1 MKRRAVITGLGVLSA
16 IGQDAASFWSSLVS
30 GTSGVRRISL
40 FDPSALA
47 SQVAGELVGFDA
59 KKLLPATM
67 KDARKSLNKMA
78 RTIQLGV
85 CAAQQC
91 MAAGGPAK
99 GSIDP
104 FRFGIEFGCVMVAT
118 ELDDLCYGAH
128 LSSEGTPPAVNMAK
142 WGATGL
148 KNVPP
153 LWMLKYLPNM
163 PACHV
168 SINYDAQGPNNT
180 ITATDVASL
189 LALGEAFRLLGRN
202 AADYFLVGGC
212 DSKVNPLAASRF
224 HSFAKLTRS
233 NNDTPA
239 LAVKPFDA
247 DADGTVLG
255 EGAAVFG
262 FEAEEHATQR
272 GATKLAEITGFASGS
287 DHAKTGDVLA
297 TIIRRAMTEAGITAE
312 DVDHVNASADGI
324 PELDAWEASGI
335 AKVFG
340 NTVPVVSYKAHL
352 GNTGAAAGLIELAAS
367 VLAFQHGE
375 LPGTINH
382 NKPFDGLPILVHTG
396 APRPVTKSHAV
407 KISRTDRG
415 QLAVVVV
422 SKV

>member
-1 MKRRAVITGLGVLSA
+1 MKRRAVITGLGILSA
-16 IGQDAASFWSSLVS
+16 IGQDPASFWSSLVS

-59 KKLLPATM
+59 KKSLPATM
-67 KDARKSLNKMA
+67 KDARKALNKMA

-118 ELDDLCYGAH
+118 ELDDLSYGAY
-128 LSSEGTPPAVNMAK
+128 LSCDGTPPEMDLAK
-142 WGATGL
+142 WGALGL

-189 LALGEAFRLLGRN
+189 LALGEAYRLLGRN
-202 AADYFLVGGC
+202 AVDYFLVGGC
-212 DSKVNPLAASRF
+212 DSKVNPLSASRF
-224 HSFAKLTRS
+224 HSFAKLTKS

-239 LAVKPFDA
+239 LSVKPFDA
-247 DADGTVLG
+247 EADGTVLG

-262 FEAEEHATQR
+262 FEAEEHASKR
-272 GATKLAEITGFASGS
+272 GATKLAEVTGFASGS

-324 PELDAWEASGI
+324 PELDAWEAHGI
-335 AKVFG
+335 SKVFG
-340 NTVPVVSYKAHL
+340 NKTPVVSYKAHL
-352 GNTGAAAGLIELAAS
+352 GNTGAAAGLLELAAS

-375 LPGTINH
+375 VPGTINH
-382 NKPFDGLPILVHTG
+382 HKPSDALPIWVHTG
-396 APRPVTKSHAV
+396 APRPVTKPHAV